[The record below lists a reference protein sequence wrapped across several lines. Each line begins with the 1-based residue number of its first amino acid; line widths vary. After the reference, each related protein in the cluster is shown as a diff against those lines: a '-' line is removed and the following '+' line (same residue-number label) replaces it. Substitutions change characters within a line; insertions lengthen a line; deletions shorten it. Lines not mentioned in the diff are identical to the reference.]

1 MTDKYLEDVKF
12 LIVDDNAFMRTIIR
26 RVLSTLH
33 AEQVREASDGGDAFE
48 IMQTF
53 VPDIVILDW
62 EMKPMDGLEFTRKV
76 RLSRDSPN
84 VFTPIIMVSGHS
96 ERGRIV
102 AARDSG
108 VNEFVVKPI
117 SAKSLFDRVQAVIER
132 PRPFVRLKNYF
143 GPDRRRKVVGH
154 GAEERR
160 VAKPA
165 MVKSP
170 DRPMRQSEVNVFFNP
185 DSAPDGDAGDDDAG
199 DGDAG

>member
-1 MTDKYLEDVKF
+1 MTDQYLEDVKF

-26 RVLSTLH
+26 RVLSALN
-33 AEQVREASDGGDAFE
+33 ADQVREASDGEDALQ
-48 IMQTF
+48 IIQTF
-53 VPDIVILDW
+53 MPDIIILDW

-76 RLSRDSPN
+76 RLSKGSPN

-102 AARDSG
+102 TARDAG

-117 SAKSLFDRVQAVIER
+117 SAKSLFDRIQMVIER
-132 PRPFVRLKNYF
+132 PRPFVRLKSYF
-143 GPDRRRKVVGH
+143 GPDRRRKTVDRGR
-154 GAEERR
+154 EERR

-165 MVKSP
+165 TVPPP
-170 DRPMRQSEVNVFFNP
+170 DQPMRQSEVNVLFNP
-185 DSAPDGDAGDDDAG
+185 DSAPDGGGDKG

>member
-1 MTDKYLEDVKF
+1 MADKYLKDVKF

-26 RVLSTLH
+26 RVLSALN
-33 AEQVREASDGGDAFE
+33 AEQVREASDGEDALE

-76 RLSRDSPN
+76 RLSKDSPN

-102 AARDSG
+102 AARDAG

-117 SAKSLFDRVQAVIER
+117 SAKSLFDRIEAVIER
-132 PRPFVRLKNYF
+132 PRPFVRLKSYF
-143 GPDRRRKVVGH
+143 GPDRRRKTVDH
-154 GAEERR
+154 GVEKRR

-165 MVKSP
+165 TAPPP
-170 DRPMRQSEVNVFFNP
+170 DQAMRQSEVNALFNP
-185 DSAPDGDAGDDDAG
+185 DSAPDGGGDKG
-199 DGDAG
+199 DTG